1 MNRNPIRLRYAP
13 ASTPQHGAQIDNP
26 LFELLG
32 AIHDGGSIRAAADA
46 MQQSYRHVWGTI
58 KEWESVIGEP
68 LVVWQKGR
76 PAVLTPFATR
86 LLWAERR
93 ARVRM
98 LPHIEALRMGLE
110 QVIREASDPRWV
122 TVPVHASHDL
132 ALPRLQALAQN
143 TQLHLDQ
150 RFFGSIQA
158 LRDLAEG
165 RCTVAGFHVPRTLAA
180 SPRFEQALKPW
191 LEPGRHKLIAC
202 HRRQQGLMVH
212 RAWAG
217 KVIGVADLARAGLR
231 FVNRAT
237 GCGTRLMMD
246 ALVDDA
252 GLARSA
258 IDGYDTRTEDTHV
271 AVAAA
276 IASGAGD
283 AGPGL
288 AAAAHEF
295 GLAFVPLVEESYY
308 LVCLKDVVDS
318 PAVMRLRETLA
329 SQAWQAALDG
339 LPGYAPIDDAGS
351 VLSLSKTLPWWTFGR
366 PRAKGKATAAKPR
379 EKPTTVG

>member
-1 MNRNPIRLRYAP
+1 MNRSPIRLQYAP
-13 ASTPQHGAQIDNP
+13 AATPQHGAQIDNP

-46 MQQSYRHVWGTI
+46 LEQSYRHVWGLARA
-58 KEWESVIGEP
+58 WEQVIGEP

-76 PAVLTPFATR
+76 PALLTPFAER

-98 LPHIEALRMGLE
+98 LPHIEALRLGLE
-110 QVIREASDPRWV
+110 QVMREASDARWQ

-132 ALPRLQALAQN
+132 ALPRLQALAQER
-143 TQLHLDQ
+143 QLHLDQ
-150 RFFGSIQA
+150 RFFGSLQA

-165 RCTVAGFHVPRTLAA
+165 RCTVAGFHVPRVLAA
-180 SPRFEQALKPW
+180 SPRFEAAMKPW
-191 LEPGRHKLIAC
+191 LKLGKHKLIAS

-212 RAWAG
+212 RAWAP
-217 KVIGVADLARAGLR
+217 KLIGLADLARVGLR
-231 FVNRAT
+231 FVNRST

-246 ALVDDA
+246 ALLDGTSVDRA
-252 GLARSA
+252 A
-258 IDGYDTRTEDTHV
+258 IDGYETRIEDTHV

-283 AGPGL
+283 VGPGL

-295 GLAFVPLVEESYY
+295 GLSFVPLVDENYY
-308 LVCLKDVVDS
+308 LVCLKDVLDS
-318 PAVMRLRETLA
+318 SAVLRLRETLA
-329 SQAWQAALDG
+329 SPAWRAALEG
-339 LPGYAPIDDAGS
+339 LPGYAPIDEAGE
-351 VLSLSKTLPWWTFGR
+351 VLSLSKTLPWWSVER
-366 PRAKGKATAAKPR
+366 PRGKRRGKGAA
-379 EKPTTVG
+379 VAAG